1 MAFVEVEVELSD
13 FDDDEL
19 LEEIAERGINISIAV
34 PEGEGS
40 ETHQLITTIWL
51 KRRLGV
57 DYDADIDK
65 LIYHV
70 IGKVI

>member
-1 MAFVEVEVELSD
+1 MAYVEVEVDLD
-13 FDDDEL
+13 QFDDDEL
-19 LEEIAERGINISIAV
+19 LREVAERGIGISV

-70 IGKVI
+70 IGKVV

>member
-1 MAFVEVEVELSD
+1 MAYVEVEVDLD
-13 FDDDEL
+13 QFDDDEL
-19 LEEIAERGINISIAV
+19 LEEVAARNLGIAGSEA
-34 PEGEGS
+34 EGS

-57 DYDADIDK
+57 DYDADIDA

-70 IGKVI
+70 IGKAI

>member
-1 MAFVEVEVELSD
+1 MAYVEVEVDLD
-13 FDDDEL
+13 QFDDDEL
-19 LEEIAERGINISIAV
+19 LEEVAARNLRIDT
-34 PEGEGS
+34 PEAEGS

>member
-1 MAFVEVEVELSD
+1 MAYVEVEVELSD
-13 FDDDEL
+13 FDDDDL
-19 LEEIAERGINISIAV
+19 LEEIAVRGLGISAS
-34 PEGEGS
+34 EAEGS

-57 DYDADIDK
+57 DYDADIDA

>member
-1 MAFVEVEVELSD
+1 MPYIDGVVDLED

-19 LEEIAERGINISIAV
+19 LEEVVARNLVIALSEA
-34 PEGEGS
+34 EGS
-40 ETHQLITTIWL
+40 ETYQLITSIWN

-57 DYDADIDK
+57 GYDADIDA

-70 IGKVI
+70 IGKVV

>member
-1 MAFVEVEVELSD
+1 MAYVEVEIDLNQ

-19 LEEIAERGINISIAV
+19 LEEVTARNLSIAT

-57 DYDADIDK
+57 DYDADIDA

-70 IGKVI
+70 IGKAI

>member
-1 MAFVEVEVELSD
+1 MAYIEVDIDLD
-13 FDDDEL
+13 QFDDEEL
-19 LEEIAERGINISIAV
+19 MAEVAARNLGIAV
-34 PEGEGS
+34 PEG
-40 ETHQLITTIWL
+40 THQLITTIWL

-57 DYDADIDK
+57 DYDADIDA

>member
-1 MAFVEVEVELSD
+1 MAYVEVEVELTD

-19 LEEIAERGINISIAV
+19 LEEVAARNLRIGV
-34 PEGEGS
+34 PPGYVGY

-70 IGKVI
+70 IGKAI

>member
-1 MAFVEVEVELSD
+1 MAYVEVEVELSD

-19 LEEIAERGINISIAV
+19 LEEIASRGLGIAV
-34 PEGEGS
+34 PEAEGS

-57 DYDADIDK
+57 DYDADIDA

>member
-1 MAFVEVEVELSD
+1 MAYIDGTVDLDD

-19 LEEIAERGINISIAV
+19 LEEVVARNLVIALSET
-34 PEGEGS
+34 EGS
-40 ETHQLITTIWL
+40 ETYQLITSIWN

-57 DYDADIDK
+57 NYDADIDA

-70 IGKVI
+70 IGKVV

>member
-1 MAFVEVEVELSD
+1 MAYVEVEVELSD

-19 LEEIAERGINISIAV
+19 LEEIAVRGLGISV
-34 PEGEGS
+34 PEAEGS

-57 DYDADIDK
+57 DYDADIDA

>member
-1 MAFVEVEVELSD
+1 MAYVEVEVDLD
-13 FDDDEL
+13 QFDDDEL
-19 LEEIAERGINISIAV
+19 LDEVAARNLGIAV
-34 PEGEGS
+34 TEAEGS

-57 DYDADIDK
+57 DYDADIDA

-70 IGKVI
+70 IGKAI

>member
-1 MAFVEVEVELSD
+1 MAYIEVDIDLD
-13 FDDDEL
+13 QFDDDEL
-19 LEEIAERGINISIAV
+19 MAEVAARNLGIAV
-34 PEGEGS
+34 PEAEGS

-57 DYDADIDK
+57 DYDADIDA

-70 IGKVI
+70 IGRVI

>member
-1 MAFVEVEVELSD
+1 MAYVQVDVELD
-13 FDDDEL
+13 QFDDDEL
-19 LEEIAERGINISIAV
+19 LEEIAARGLGISV
-34 PEGEGS
+34 PEAEGS

-57 DYDADIDK
+57 DYGADIDA